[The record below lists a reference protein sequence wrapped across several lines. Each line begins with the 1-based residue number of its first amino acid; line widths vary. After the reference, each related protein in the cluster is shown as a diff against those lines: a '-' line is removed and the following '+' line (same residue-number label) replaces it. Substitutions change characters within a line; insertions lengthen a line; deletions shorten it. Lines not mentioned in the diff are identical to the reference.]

1 MAKAD
6 LERSTEQI
14 HQINESLIDL
24 NQMNNDYQDIM
35 SERRKF
41 YEEKVNEMKDNF
53 GIASEEEYDELK
65 NQLMVLFHQYK
76 ENFNEQRDRYNYTR
90 AQKYVHKS
98 VIAYF
103 INTLYSQIPG
113 RDRVRPNY
121 LKVGDLFYKICTSL
135 YANFRK
141 KGVKLCFDFYV
152 MSVSHILFKRSPT
165 FK

>member
-121 LKVGDLFYKICTSL
+121 LKVGDLFYKINIYLT
-135 YANFRK
+135 
-141 KGVKLCFDFYV
+141 LCPVEGLKIHFDFF
-152 MSVSHILFKRSPT
+152 M
-165 FK
+165 

>member
-76 ENFNEQRDRYNYTR
+76 ENFNEQRDRYITITH
-90 AQKYVHKS
+90 AHKNMS
-98 VIAYF
+98 
-103 INTLYSQIPG
+103 INQL
-113 RDRVRPNY
+113 
-121 LKVGDLFYKICTSL
+121 
-135 YANFRK
+135 
-141 KGVKLCFDFYV
+141 
-152 MSVSHILFKRSPT
+152 
-165 FK
+165 